1 MQTVHEVL
9 QAVHPIP
16 MTNVGQGAL
25 PIFRLVPITA
35 HLWCNAVQMEIKSL
49 MSEDEAAAMNGQ
61 LRDRGSRDQLHV
73 QYVPAA
79 VFTKADGDDDP

>member
-1 MQTVHEVL
+1 
-9 QAVHPIP
+9 
-16 MTNVGQGAL
+16 
-25 PIFRLVPITA
+25 
-35 HLWCNAVQMEIKSL
+35 

-79 VFTKADGDDDP
+79 VFNKADGDEDS